1 MISPINRDGLVI
13 TQPGRL
19 EELYYNNAPVNEPLA
34 TSVMPTNV
42 HRGLAPLYNEMYNP
56 PTYGESSSDLQP
68 MTLSEKKFNFQKNL
82 ESKKQKKGIA
92 NLLKTAVGFMIP
104 GSNFIMGGGLQ
115 SLNQRIRGSD
125 FSQATSLADYLD
137 MQRYGGAQGRT
148 EAAARNMA
156 QARGLQKQIDA
167 RTSSQRTS
175 DDRGMGQMP
184 ASTSA
189 PRSVGISAA
198 NQGSIDPAGG
208 PGRGRKG

>member
-42 HRGLAPLYNEMYNP
+42 QLGLAPLYNEMLNP
-56 PTYGESSSDLQP
+56 PTYGESTSDLQP

-115 SLNQRIRGSD
+115 SLNQKIRGTD
-125 FSQATSLADYLD
+125 FAQATSLADYLD
-137 MQRYGGAQGRT
+137 MQRYGGAQGRID
-148 EAAARNMA
+148 AAARNMA

-167 RTSSQRTS
+167 RTTSQRTS

-184 ASTSA
+184 ASTRTSASKSYSA
-189 PRSVGISAA
+189 PQQKS
-198 NQGSIDPAGG
+198 GSGG
-208 PGRGRKG
+208 LHDY